1 MILLTAFKNTSSEKL
16 IKALKKYDIL
26 ILENDREMSVNQL
39 ICRLSEKKYDF
50 ILAFGQ
56 RPLIKDKIHFESTA
70 RDKAGGKYLTDFDIE
85 KALKICGEIGINA
98 KRSDNAGTSYCNN
111 VYYHVMKY
119 ILLNSPK
126 TQMCFVHIPFERNIS
141 DFDVFVKQIQMLL
154 NKLNQRGT
162 M

>member
-85 KALKICGEIGINA
+85 ESEY
-98 KRSDNAGTSYCNN
+98 RT
-111 VYYHVMKY
+111 V
-119 ILLNSPK
+119 
-126 TQMCFVHIPFERNIS
+126 
-141 DFDVFVKQIQMLL
+141 
-154 NKLNQRGT
+154 
-162 M
+162 